1 MSDAR
6 VIIQA
11 DIHQPDT
18 PTPAEAHNT
27 SNRTPNTLIPHDYG
41 TETSAASPPKPAES
55 PAPITNPK
63 KRKLDTSNTTP
74 ASPTFPASIVT
85 FALYFCAAGPINT
98 LNKVLT
104 ANKEVHPAI
113 TTHTHYPHH
122 PQTFTTPNPLTTS
135 TPARK
140 TNRIIPAITQPS
152 TTQPTATRA
161 TTTTPEQAKPE
172 NPISSQDTDTP
183 STHTQTQPET
193 LPTPMESEE
202 LNNDNSDYYE
212 VETDDDVNEIT
223 RSAPKKEPKNYNL
236 ETPLHHPSAPATKPP
251 APSQASQASTVP
263 TVSQPKSKPSLTK
276 PPLTCQSTLLQT
288 PTLNTSKLTKSHS
301 LPPNLIYNNMSDAR
315 VIIQADIHQPDTPTP
330 AEAHNTS
337 NRTPN
342 TLIPHDYGTETSAA
356 SPPKP
361 AESPAPI
368 TNPKKR
374 KLDTSNTTP
383 ASPTF
388 PASIVTFA
396 LYFCAAGPINTLNKV
411 LTANKEVH
419 PAITT
424 HTHYPH
430 HPQTFTTPNPLTT
443 STPAR
448 KTNRIIPAITQPST
462 TQPTATRA
470 TTTTPEQAKP
480 ENPISSQ
487 DTDTPS
493 THTQTQ
499 PETLPTPMESE
510 ELNNDNSDYYEVET
524 DDDVNEI
531 TRSAP
536 KKEPKNYNVNPKL
549 SPKTR

>member
-27 SNRTPNTLIPHDYG
+27 SNRTPNTLTPHDYG
-41 TETSAASPPKPAES
+41 TETPAASPPKPAKS

-113 TTHTHYPHH
+113 TTHTHYSHH

-223 RSAPKKEPKNYNL
+223 RSAPKRTKKLQHELQLLRRIMDVLERNL
-236 ETPLHHPSAPATKPP
+236 IDEARVRVACLKATK
-251 APSQASQASTVP
+251 Q
-263 TVSQPKSKPSLTK
+263 QPWRLQDGKISEDELSELTK
-276 PPLTCQSTLLQT
+276 Y
-288 PTLNTSKLTKSHS
+288 NTMKQE
-301 LPPNLIYNNMSDAR
+301 
-315 VIIQADIHQPDTPTP
+315 IQ
-330 AEAHNTS
+330 
-337 NRTPN
+337 
-342 TLIPHDYGTETSAA
+342 
-356 SPPKP
+356 
-361 AESPAPI
+361 
-368 TNPKKR
+368 
-374 KLDTSNTTP
+374 
-383 ASPTF
+383 
-388 PASIVTFA
+388 
-396 LYFCAAGPINTLNKV
+396 
-411 LTANKEVH
+411 
-419 PAITT
+419 
-424 HTHYPH
+424 
-430 HPQTFTTPNPLTT
+430 
-443 STPAR
+443 
-448 KTNRIIPAITQPST
+448 
-462 TQPTATRA
+462 
-470 TTTTPEQAKP
+470 
-480 ENPISSQ
+480 
-487 DTDTPS
+487 
-493 THTQTQ
+493 
-499 PETLPTPMESE
+499 
-510 ELNNDNSDYYEVET
+510 
-524 DDDVNEI
+524 
-531 TRSAP
+531 
-536 KKEPKNYNVNPKL
+536 
-549 SPKTR
+549 